1 MIAKLSEPKQIG
13 RVAAGL
19 VLPQGSGAGHVWADL
34 LPCGKQTVVIETRD
48 LGHAGEYCFAYS
60 ILSITPN
67 DTGQT

>member
-1 MIAKLSEPKQIG
+1 
-13 RVAAGL
+13 
-19 VLPQGSGAGHVWADL
+19 
-34 LPCGKQTVVIETRD
+34 VIETRD